1 MISQG
6 SNSKFNFELVSGDV
20 IIVPAINNT
29 VVISGEVQ
37 QEGIINI
44 DRPISAKAAID
55 YVGGFTN
62 KSVKKEVY
70 VEYQNG
76 LRKVTKTFLFFK
88 FYPRVYPG
96 SIVVVPEKAE
106 NEQKTSVGEIV
117 GYTTSL
123 VSIIALI
130 KSLLVMNEIQNQHTS
145 EDEID
150 LIELFKKVY
159 NEKKL
164 IFKATLF
171 AVVLGIVYALFQP
184 NEFTSSTT
192 FIPQLS
198 SGVKTGGSSLGGL
211 ASLAG
216 INLGGMESSS
226 EFPPTLY
233 PQVVESV
240 GFKLD
245 LLASTINLNDEEIL
259 VKDYFSN
266 QGSSFN
272 VLGTIKKYTIGLP
285 SLVLGSFNSQDVALS
300 KSEIYS
306 VSQEDKELFNTISD
320 ALSLSINDKEGFIT
334 ISFTDSDKNI
344 AAQITQ
350 ITQNLL
356 QEKIIEFKNQSS
368 NEMLDFAIKQ
378 YDENK
383 NSYEK
388 LQDERAIFV
397 DKNINI
403 SSSLFQNKLDRIE
416 SEVNIS
422 ESIVQQLASQVEQA
436 KLQVNKDTPVFT
448 TIQPVTIPFERSAP
462 KRSLIVIVFGF
473 LGIVVSVGYVLVK
486 EPLNEII
493 KSIKS

>member
-1 MISQG
+1 
-6 SNSKFNFELVSGDV
+6 
-20 IIVPAINNT
+20 
-29 VVISGEVQ
+29 
-37 QEGIINI
+37 
-44 DRPISAKAAID
+44 
-55 YVGGFTN
+55 
-62 KSVKKEVY
+62 
-70 VEYQNG
+70 
-76 LRKVTKTFLFFK
+76 
-88 FYPRVYPG
+88 
-96 SIVVVPEKAE
+96 
-106 NEQKTSVGEIV
+106 
-117 GYTTSL
+117 
-123 VSIIALI
+123 
-130 KSLLVMNEIQNQHTS
+130 MNEIQNQHTS

-150 LIELFKKVY
+150 LIELLKKVY
-159 NEKKL
+159 LEKKFIL
-164 IFKATLF
+164 KTSILAALF
-171 AVVLGIVYALFQP
+171 GIVYALFQP

-216 INLGGMESSS
+216 INLGGIESSS

-245 LLASTINLNDEEIL
+245 LLASTIKLNDEEIF

-266 QGSSFN
+266 QGSSLNF
-272 VLGTIKKYTIGLP
+272 LGTIKKYTIGLP
-285 SLVLGSFNSQDVALS
+285 SLLLGSFNSQDFALS

-306 VSQEDKELFNTISD
+306 VSQEDKELFDIISD

-334 ISFTDSDKNI
+334 ISFTENNKNV
-344 AAQITQ
+344 AAQLTQ
-350 ITQNLL
+350 ISQNLL
-356 QEKIIEFKNQSS
+356 QEKIIEFKNKSS
-368 NEMLDFAIKQ
+368 KEMLDFALKQ
-378 YDENK
+378 YSEK
-383 NSYEK
+383 KESYET

-403 SSSLFQNKLDRIE
+403 SSSLFQNKLSRLE

-448 TIQPVTIPFERSAP
+448 TIKPVTISFEKSAP
-462 KRSLIVIVFGF
+462 KRSLIVIAFLF
-473 LGIVVSVGYVLVK
+473 LGFVLSFGYVLVK
-486 EPLNEII
+486 EPASAIL